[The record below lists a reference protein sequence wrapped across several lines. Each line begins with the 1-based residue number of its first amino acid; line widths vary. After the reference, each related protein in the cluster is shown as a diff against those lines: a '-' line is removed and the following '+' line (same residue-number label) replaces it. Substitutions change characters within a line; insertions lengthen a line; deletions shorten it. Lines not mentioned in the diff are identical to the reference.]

1 MNQAVTA
8 KLSYLRMSPRKARLV
23 VDMIRGRRVAKAL
36 EILTLS
42 KKTAARPIMK
52 LLNSAIANAQHNF
65 KLGTENLAVTTI
77 MVDGGPML
85 KRWMPKAFGRAGE
98 ILKRTSKI
106 EIILEE
112 RVEGK
117 NRKTK
122 EEMEAEM
129 KKREKE
135 RKKEEKEQKETQEK
149 SSKDS
154 DKKGGEE
161 RAKKETPNKGWAK
174 KIFQRKSM

>member
-52 LLNSAIANAQHNF
+52 LLNSAIANALHNF

-85 KRWMPKAFGRAGE
+85 KRWMPKAHGRATPIRE
-98 ILKRTSKI
+98 RTSHI
-106 EIILEE
+106 SLILTE
-112 RVEGK
+112 VAK
-117 NRKTK
+117 PVKKVKKT
-122 EEMEAEM
+122 
-129 KKREKE
+129 
-135 RKKEEKEQKETQEK
+135 
-149 SSKDS
+149 S
-154 DKKGGEE
+154 
-161 RAKKETPNKGWAK
+161 
-174 KIFQRKSM
+174 